1 MLLRIVLHM
10 LKKRTLFMNPL
21 ILKGIIQNL
30 NEKVTEIKKKIIP
43 DELFGYAE
51 KLSEHI

>member
-1 MLLRIVLHM
+1 M
-10 LKKRTLFMNPL
+10 LKKRTFFMNPL

-30 NEKVTEIKKKIIP
+30 NEKVTEIKKIIP